1 MNILNRL
8 QAAVLAIL
16 MLGTLTGCGGGAASG
31 GETGSGDPV
40 RIATKPMTEQYIL
53 GEILGLLI
61 EQAGYDVEITKGVG
75 GGTSNIQPA
84 MESGEFDLYPEYTS
98 SGWVLVLDHQAEGVD
113 DAEMFTRLQQE
124 YEEKFH
130 MTWVGKYGFN
140 NTFTVYAGTELSA
153 DATIDVA
160 TADVKS
166 TVTRD
171 KDDNTNITVTIPLTD
186 AYAAQETDITV
197 TSKATKTEVNDAYG
211 NTLIENL
218 NTNAVSEGSMKFE
231 DQQNDTTI
239 SIKVYP
245 ENGVASDVETYTISV
260 KNAHNDMRDN
270 TVVKLWQTSTNKTVS
285 QNDTAYTSVAAA
297 VEAGMNEADV
307 RATTG
312 LVAQLDSNALQVR
325 YAIYSNTAKA
335 EQGTDADYSTA
346 MGVGDYIDVSRL
358 ADGNVLVLKITK
370 TDDSEVWL
378 NDYNANGCTAEAVY
392 VVYEIQK

>member
-140 NTFTVYAGTELSA
+140 NTFTVAVRG
-153 DATIDVA
+153 DVA
-160 TADVKS
+160 EQYGLETTSDLAGAAGELILRRKPGLSGAGGRLSNPVQDLRPGLPECGGHRHRPEIPGPGRRRYR
-166 TVTRD
+166 RD
-171 KDDNTNITVTIPLTD
+171 QRLHHRRPTGESGHRPGD
-186 AYAAQETDITV
+186 A
-197 TSKATKTEVNDAYG
+197 G
-211 NTLIENL
+211 
-218 NTNAVSEGSMKFE
+218 G
-231 DQQNDTTI
+231 
-239 SIKVYP
+239 
-245 ENGVASDVETYTISV
+245 
-260 KNAHNDMRDN
+260 
-270 TVVKLWQTSTNKTVS
+270 
-285 QNDTAYTSVAAA
+285 
-297 VEAGMNEADV
+297 
-307 RATTG
+307 
-312 LVAQLDSNALQVR
+312 
-325 YAIYSNTAKA
+325 
-335 EQGTDADYSTA
+335 
-346 MGVGDYIDVSRL
+346 
-358 ADGNVLVLKITK
+358 
-370 TDDSEVWL
+370 
-378 NDYNANGCTAEAVY
+378 
-392 VVYEIQK
+392 